1 MQRDPLALEPAAAID
16 PPYETIPQ
24 HSQDELNGGQ
34 NQKPQI
40 AESQHVSCSADLV
53 FVLSI
58 EKHSLPDLKFLLIT
72 SICCFSVLV
81 SYLCPPKCLKRL
93 ASTHD
98 FHVCICCSLCQPLQY
113 SPRLHHSI
121 DTNLLLLIQVYLVF
135 ILLNVLI

>member
-81 SYLCPPKCLKRL
+81 SYLCPVWSVVDTTQKTFFWLFQVSLSSSEDDLVCHIP
-93 ASTHD
+93 STM
-98 FHVCICCSLCQPLQY
+98 
-113 SPRLHHSI
+113 
-121 DTNLLLLIQVYLVF
+121 
-135 ILLNVLI
+135 